1 MPRAFTETEKQH
13 LQAKLKNEGYALF
26 SRYGLK
32 KTTVEE
38 IARAAGIAKGSFY
51 IFFSNKEELF
61 IEIMEDLEQELRS
74 SLLREIKTEHLEPK
88 EQFKLFFSHLLH
100 FFDNHE
106 IAKAF
111 IDRETIDHL
120 LRTVPEHR
128 IKQHIDGDEEFY
140 RGMIEEWQQAGGFI
154 QEDPAVL
161 AGLFRSLF
169 FIAIHKQE
177 IGEELYPHIAAV
189 LVDIMAKGCFE

>member
-74 SLLREIKTEHLEPK
+74 SLYERLKQNTWSRRNNSSS
-88 EQFKLFFSHLLH
+88 FF
-100 FFDNHE
+100 
-106 IAKAF
+106 
-111 IDRETIDHL
+111 
-120 LRTVPEHR
+120 R
-128 IKQHIDGDEEFY
+128 ICCTFSI
-140 RGMIEEWQQAGGFI
+140 
-154 QEDPAVL
+154 
-161 AGLFRSLF
+161 
-169 FIAIHKQE
+169 
-177 IGEELYPHIAAV
+177 
-189 LVDIMAKGCFE
+189 IMKSQKHS